1 MGKPLLLQLSS
12 VLVQQRDLLKLGMV
26 IDSYNDHCSA
36 PFSRACWLAYAPPTL
51 LGSGSRH
58 CHGIN
63 FTNYPV
69 PFAKGIW
76 GSHPTLTFAW
86 RFVNMLRPFKGGS
99 YATLLAS
106 GCVFTGRL
114 GSAVEK
120 TSRPDRSRAACD
132 RKIGRQD

>member
-1 MGKPLLLQLSS
+1 MGKPFLLQLSS

-63 FTNYPV
+63 YTNYREAGLTV
-69 PFAKGIW
+69 PQNRRYASPSSCDIRARSTCSGNALFAADSSSSKN
-76 GSHPTLTFAW
+76 SAFA
-86 RFVNMLRPFKGGS
+86 
-99 YATLLAS
+99 
-106 GCVFTGRL
+106 RL
-114 GSAVEK
+114 S
-120 TSRPDRSRAACD
+120 TRS
-132 RKIGRQD
+132 K

>member
-63 FTNYPV
+63 FTNY
-69 PFAKGIW
+69 GIT
-76 GSHPTLTFAW
+76 GETLSRVLHRDPHQFEVRTPNQAGDT
-86 RFVNMLRPFKGGS
+86 NEG
-99 YATLLAS
+99 AS
-106 GCVFTGRL
+106 
-114 GSAVEK
+114 
-120 TSRPDRSRAACD
+120 
-132 RKIGRQD
+132 

>member
-1 MGKPLLLQLSS
+1 MGKPFLLQLSS

-63 FTNYPV
+63 YTQNSLLLP
-69 PFAKGIW
+69 
-76 GSHPTLTFAW
+76 PTVFSGEPDRLGLL
-86 RFVNMLRPFKGGS
+86 V
-99 YATLLAS
+99 LAS
-106 GCVFTGRL
+106 SWCSLFGF
-114 GSAVEK
+114 AV
-120 TSRPDRSRAACD
+120 TSHGVR
-132 RKIGRQD
+132 

>member
-1 MGKPLLLQLSS
+1 MGKPFLLQLSS

-63 FTNYPV
+63 YTNYY
-69 PFAKGIW
+69 A
-76 GSHPTLTFAW
+76 LW
-86 RFVNMLRPFKGGS
+86 RSRH
-99 YATLLAS
+99 A
-106 GCVFTGRL
+106 R
-114 GSAVEK
+114 E
-120 TSRPDRSRAACD
+120 TSRKGDQSSAPPRSSQTQTSILRAEP
-132 RKIGRQD
+132 

>member
-1 MGKPLLLQLSS
+1 MGKPFLLQLST

-63 FTNYPV
+63 YTNY
-69 PFAKGIW
+69 FLAIFRTHRSH
-76 GSHPTLTFAW
+76 GSSVERSCSLTG
-86 RFVNMLRPFKGGS
+86 P
-99 YATLLAS
+99 
-106 GCVFTGRL
+106 
-114 GSAVEK
+114 SAYQYTVY
-120 TSRPDRSRAACD
+120 SP
-132 RKIGRQD
+132 